1 MGKKF
6 PEAFFVLATSQSPGL
21 PETLA
26 TAYNSGMCLLAL
38 PVIHLSQ
45 GRYQKGDRSMEEIK
59 GKEIFMNPYVVQMDK
74 FADSLKHLSRTF
86 LKLEG
91 YKGTFTK
98 EELEDMFEK
107 VTDKVCKNCENK
119 ESCLGENRVRT
130 YQAMH
135 EILCAAAEYGAEL
148 NVELKRKLKK
158 QCILAPR
165 FLRETLEVFE
175 NAKEILLW
183 NNRMVQNREG
193 YAGQLTSFARLIQY
207 TTRELDAGIFADD
220 HMEKRLKTRL
230 KKAGVRMLSA
240 VFYMTPKGKY
250 EIHLTVKTNK
260 GQIIS
265 ARELAKLVSGCVG
278 KEMSPGRGERPVIGE
293 EYCMVAFMEG
303 ARYQTLQ
310 GVARIGKGCE
320 KISGDTFLMTEL
332 PGGKQGI
339 ALSDGMG
346 SGEDAFRESSMVVEM
361 LEELLGAGFPVKTAV
376 QMMNT
381 ALVIGREEVRFCTV
395 DVSLFDLYEGTCEF
409 VKAGAA
415 ATFLKRRDQVEIIR
429 SATLPIGVLQD
440 IEIDTQ
446 TRELQSGDYVVMV
459 TDGVMDALPA
469 GEQETLMQTFI
480 RDTEIVNP
488 KELAH
493 HILGRV
499 LEWSGEVPLDD
510 MTVLAAGV
518 WKK

>member
-1 MGKKF
+1 
-6 PEAFFVLATSQSPGL
+6 
-21 PETLA
+21 
-26 TAYNSGMCLLAL
+26 
-38 PVIHLSQ
+38 
-45 GRYQKGDRSMEEIK
+45 MEEIREK
-59 GKEIFMNPYVVQMDK
+59 EKFRGNEIFMNPYVVQMDK
-74 FADSLKHLSRTF
+74 FADSLKHLSKTF
-86 LKLEG
+86 LKLES

-98 EELEDMFEK
+98 EELEEMFEK
-107 VTDKVCKNCENK
+107 VTDKVCRNCENR
-119 ESCLGENRVRT
+119 EMCLGEKRVYT

-135 EILCAAAEYGAEL
+135 EILCAAVEYGAEL
-148 NVELKRKLKK
+148 NIELKRKLKS

-175 NAKEILLW
+175 NAKEILMW

-193 YAGQLTSFARLIQY
+193 YAGQLKSFAKMIQY
-207 TTRELDAGIFADD
+207 TTRELDAGIFEDE

-230 KKAGVRMLSA
+230 KKAGIRMLSA
-240 VFYMTPKGKY
+240 VFYMTPQGKY
-250 EIHLTVKTNK
+250 EIHLTVKAMK
-260 GQIIS
+260 GQS
-265 ARELAKLVSGCVG
+265 VSTRELVRLVGDSVG
-278 KEMSPGRGERPVIGE
+278 REMMPGRGERPVIGE
-293 EYCMVAFMEG
+293 DYCTVACMEG
-303 ARYQTLQ
+303 ARFHTLQ

-361 LEELLGAGFPVKTAV
+361 LEELLGAGSPVKTAV

-395 DVSLFDLYEGTCEF
+395 DVTLFDLYEGACEF

-415 ATFLKRRDQVEIIR
+415 ATFLKRQGEVEIIR

-440 IEIDTQ
+440 IEIDTE
-446 TRELQSGDYVVMV
+446 TRRLESGDYVIMV

-469 GEQETLMQTFI
+469 GEQDVLMCTFI
-480 RDTEIVNP
+480 QDTDILNP
-488 KELAH
+488 RELAH

-510 MTVLAAGV
+510 MTVLVAGL
-518 WKK
+518 WSKA

>member
-1 MGKKF
+1 
-6 PEAFFVLATSQSPGL
+6 
-21 PETLA
+21 
-26 TAYNSGMCLLAL
+26 
-38 PVIHLSQ
+38 
-45 GRYQKGDRSMEEIK
+45 MEEIREK
-59 GKEIFMNPYVVQMDK
+59 EKFRGNEIFMNPYVVQMDK
-74 FADSLKHLSRTF
+74 FADSLKHLSKTF
-86 LKLEG
+86 LKLES

-98 EELEDMFEK
+98 EELEEMFEK
-107 VTDKVCKNCENK
+107 VTDKVCRNCENR
-119 ESCLGENRVRT
+119 EMCLGEKRVYT

-135 EILCAAAEYGAEL
+135 EILCAAVEYGAEL
-148 NVELKRKLKK
+148 NIELKRKLKS

-175 NAKEILLW
+175 NAKEILMW

-193 YAGQLTSFARLIQY
+193 YAGQLKSFAKMIQY
-207 TTRELDAGIFADD
+207 TTRELDAGIFEDE

-230 KKAGVRMLSA
+230 KKAGIRMLSA
-240 VFYMTPKGKY
+240 VFYMTPQGKY
-250 EIHLTVKTNK
+250 EIHLTVKAMK
-260 GQIIS
+260 GQS
-265 ARELAKLVSGCVG
+265 VSTRELVRLVGDSVG
-278 KEMSPGRGERPVIGE
+278 REMMPGRGERPVIGE
-293 EYCMVAFMEG
+293 DYCTVACMEG
-303 ARYQTLQ
+303 ARFHTLQ

-395 DVSLFDLYEGTCEF
+395 DVALFDLYEGACEF
-409 VKAGAA
+409 VKAGAT
-415 ATFLKRRDQVEIIR
+415 ATFLKRQGEVEIIR

-440 IEIDTQ
+440 IEIDTE
-446 TRELQSGDYVVMV
+446 TRRLESGDYVIMV

-469 GEQETLMQTFI
+469 GEQDVLMCTFI
-480 RDTEIVNP
+480 QDTDILNP
-488 KELAH
+488 RELAH

-510 MTVLAAGV
+510 MTVLVAGL
-518 WKK
+518 WSKA

>member
-1 MGKKF
+1 
-6 PEAFFVLATSQSPGL
+6 
-21 PETLA
+21 
-26 TAYNSGMCLLAL
+26 
-38 PVIHLSQ
+38 
-45 GRYQKGDRSMEEIK
+45 MEEIREK
-59 GKEIFMNPYVVQMDK
+59 EKFRGNEIFMNPYVVQMDK
-74 FADSLKHLSRTF
+74 FADSLKHLSKTF
-86 LKLEG
+86 LKLES

-98 EELEDMFEK
+98 EELEEMFEK
-107 VTDKVCKNCENK
+107 VTDKVCRNCENR
-119 ESCLGENRVRT
+119 EMCLGEKRVYT

-135 EILCAAAEYGAEL
+135 EILCAAVEYGAEL
-148 NVELKRKLKK
+148 NIELKRKLKS

-175 NAKEILLW
+175 NAKEILMW

-193 YAGQLTSFARLIQY
+193 YAGQLKSFAKMIQY
-207 TTRELDAGIFADD
+207 TTRELDAGIFEDE

-230 KKAGVRMLSA
+230 KKAGIRMLSA
-240 VFYMTPKGKY
+240 VFYMTPQGKY
-250 EIHLTVKTNK
+250 EIHLTVKAMK
-260 GQIIS
+260 GQS
-265 ARELAKLVSGCVG
+265 VSTRELVWLVGDSVG
-278 KEMSPGRGERPVIGE
+278 REMMPGRGERPVIGE
-293 EYCMVAFMEG
+293 DYCTVACMEG
-303 ARYQTLQ
+303 ARFHTLQ

-395 DVSLFDLYEGTCEF
+395 DVALFDLYEGACEF

-415 ATFLKRRDQVEIIR
+415 ATFLKRQGEVEIIR

-440 IEIDTQ
+440 IEIDTE
-446 TRELQSGDYVVMV
+446 TRRLESGDYVIMV

-469 GEQETLMQTFI
+469 GEQDVLMCTFI
-480 RDTEIVNP
+480 QDTDILNP
-488 KELAH
+488 RELAH

-510 MTVLAAGV
+510 MTVLVAGL
-518 WKK
+518 WSKA

>member
-1 MGKKF
+1 
-6 PEAFFVLATSQSPGL
+6 
-21 PETLA
+21 
-26 TAYNSGMCLLAL
+26 
-38 PVIHLSQ
+38 
-45 GRYQKGDRSMEEIK
+45 MEEIREK
-59 GKEIFMNPYVVQMDK
+59 EKFRGNEIFMNPYVVQMDK
-74 FADSLKHLSRTF
+74 FADSLKHLSKTF
-86 LKLEG
+86 LKLES

-98 EELEDMFEK
+98 EELEEMFEK
-107 VTDKVCKNCENK
+107 VTDKVCRNCENR
-119 ESCLGENRVRT
+119 EMCLGEKRVYT

-135 EILCAAAEYGAEL
+135 EILCAAVEYGAEL
-148 NVELKRKLKK
+148 NIELKRKLKS

-175 NAKEILLW
+175 NAKEILMW

-193 YAGQLTSFARLIQY
+193 YAGQLKSFAKMIQY
-207 TTRELDAGIFADD
+207 TTRELDAGIFEDE

-230 KKAGVRMLSA
+230 KKAGIRMLSA
-240 VFYMTPKGKY
+240 IFYMTPQGKY
-250 EIHLTVKTNK
+250 EIHLTVKAMK
-260 GQIIS
+260 GQS
-265 ARELAKLVSGCVG
+265 VSTRELVRLVGDSVG
-278 KEMSPGRGERPVIGE
+278 REMMPGRGERPVIGE
-293 EYCMVAFMEG
+293 DYCTVACMEG
-303 ARYQTLQ
+303 ARFHTLQ

-395 DVSLFDLYEGTCEF
+395 DVALFDLYEGACEF

-415 ATFLKRRDQVEIIR
+415 ATFLKRQGEVEIIR

-440 IEIDTQ
+440 IEIDTE
-446 TRELQSGDYVVMV
+446 TRRLESGDYVIMV

-469 GEQETLMQTFI
+469 GEQDVLMCTFI
-480 RDTEIVNP
+480 QDTDILNP
-488 KELAH
+488 RELAH

-510 MTVLAAGV
+510 MTVLVAGL
-518 WKK
+518 WSKA

>member
-1 MGKKF
+1 
-6 PEAFFVLATSQSPGL
+6 
-21 PETLA
+21 
-26 TAYNSGMCLLAL
+26 
-38 PVIHLSQ
+38 
-45 GRYQKGDRSMEEIK
+45 MEEIREK
-59 GKEIFMNPYVVQMDK
+59 EKFRGNEIFMNPYVVQMDK
-74 FADSLKHLSRTF
+74 FADSLKHLSKTF
-86 LKLEG
+86 LKLES

-98 EELEDMFEK
+98 EELEEMFEK
-107 VTDKVCKNCENK
+107 VTDKVCRNCENR
-119 ESCLGENRVRT
+119 EMCLGEKRVYT

-135 EILCAAAEYGAEL
+135 VILCAAVEYGAEL
-148 NVELKRKLKK
+148 NIELKRKLKS

-175 NAKEILLW
+175 NAKEILMW

-193 YAGQLTSFARLIQY
+193 YAGQLKSFAKMIQY
-207 TTRELDAGIFADD
+207 TTRELDAGIFEDE

-230 KKAGVRMLSA
+230 KKAGIRMLSA
-240 VFYMTPKGKY
+240 VFYMTPQGKY
-250 EIHLTVKTNK
+250 EIHLTVKAMK
-260 GQIIS
+260 GQS
-265 ARELAKLVSGCVG
+265 VSTRELVRLVGDSVG
-278 KEMSPGRGERPVIGE
+278 REMMPGRGERPVIGE
-293 EYCMVAFMEG
+293 DYCTVACMEG
-303 ARYQTLQ
+303 ARFHTLQ

-395 DVSLFDLYEGTCEF
+395 DVTLFDLYEGACEF

-415 ATFLKRRDQVEIIR
+415 ATFLKRQGEVEIIR

-440 IEIDTQ
+440 IEIDTE
-446 TRELQSGDYVVMV
+446 TRRLESGDYVIMV

-469 GEQETLMQTFI
+469 GEQDVLMCTFI
-480 RDTEIVNP
+480 QDTDILNP
-488 KELAH
+488 RELAH

-510 MTVLAAGV
+510 MTVLVAGL
-518 WKK
+518 WSKA

>member
-1 MGKKF
+1 
-6 PEAFFVLATSQSPGL
+6 
-21 PETLA
+21 
-26 TAYNSGMCLLAL
+26 
-38 PVIHLSQ
+38 
-45 GRYQKGDRSMEEIK
+45 MEELK
-59 GKEIFMNPYVVQMDK
+59 EKEIFMNPYVVQMDK

-91 YKGTFTK
+91 YKGTFTRD
-98 EELEDMFEK
+98 ELEEMFEK
-107 VTDKVCKNCENK
+107 VTDKVCANCEK
-119 ESCLGENRVRT
+119 REECLGERRVYT
-130 YQAMH
+130 YQAMN
-135 EILCAAAEYGAEL
+135 EILCTAMEYGAEL
-148 NVELKRKLKK
+148 NMELKRKLQK
-158 QCILAPR
+158 QCIMAPR
-165 FLRETLEVFE
+165 FLRETLEIFE
-175 NAKEILLW
+175 NAKEILMW
-183 NNRMVQNREG
+183 SNRMVQNREG
-193 YAGQLTSFARLIQY
+193 YAGQLTSFAKMIQY
-207 TTRELDAGIFADD
+207 TTRELDAGIFEDE
-220 HMEKRLKTRL
+220 HLEKRLKTRL
-230 KKAGVRMLSA
+230 KKAGIRMLSA

-250 EIHLTVKTNK
+250 EIHLTVKALK
-260 GQIIS
+260 GQTVS
-265 ARELAKLVSGCVG
+265 TRELVHLVSGCVG
-278 KEMSPGRGERPVIGE
+278 REMTPGRRERPVIGE
-293 EYCMVAFMEG
+293 EYCTVACIEG
-303 ARYQTLQ
+303 AVYHTLQ

-395 DVSLFDLYEGTCEF
+395 DVSLFDLYEGSCEF

-415 ATFLKRRDQVEIIR
+415 ATFLKRKDEVEIIR

-440 IEIDTQ
+440 IEIDSQ
-446 TRELQSGDYVVMV
+446 TRKLQSGDYVIMV

-469 GEQETLMQTFI
+469 GEQDVLMRTFI
-480 RDTEIVNP
+480 QDTDIVNP

-510 MTVLAAGV
+510 MTVLAAGL

>member
-1 MGKKF
+1 
-6 PEAFFVLATSQSPGL
+6 
-21 PETLA
+21 
-26 TAYNSGMCLLAL
+26 
-38 PVIHLSQ
+38 
-45 GRYQKGDRSMEEIK
+45 MEEIREK
-59 GKEIFMNPYVVQMDK
+59 EKFRGNEIFMNPYVVQMDK
-74 FADSLKHLSRTF
+74 FADSLKHLSKTF
-86 LKLEG
+86 LKLES

-98 EELEDMFEK
+98 EELEEMFEK
-107 VTDKVCKNCENK
+107 VTDKVCRNCENR
-119 ESCLGENRVRT
+119 EMCLGEKRVYT
-130 YQAMH
+130 YQVMH
-135 EILCAAAEYGAEL
+135 EILCAAVEYGAEL
-148 NVELKRKLKK
+148 NIELKRKLKS

-175 NAKEILLW
+175 NAKEILMW

-193 YAGQLTSFARLIQY
+193 YAGQLKSFAKMIQY
-207 TTRELDAGIFADD
+207 TTRELDAGIFEDE

-230 KKAGVRMLSA
+230 KKAGIRMLSA
-240 VFYMTPKGKY
+240 VFYMTPQGKY
-250 EIHLTVKTNK
+250 EIHLTVKAMK
-260 GQIIS
+260 GQS
-265 ARELAKLVSGCVG
+265 VSTRELVRLVGDSVG
-278 KEMSPGRGERPVIGE
+278 REMMPGRGERPVIGE
-293 EYCMVAFMEG
+293 DYCTVACMEG
-303 ARYQTLQ
+303 ARFHTLQ

-395 DVSLFDLYEGTCEF
+395 DVALFDLYEGACEF

-415 ATFLKRRDQVEIIR
+415 ATFLKRQGEVEIIR

-440 IEIDTQ
+440 IEIDTE
-446 TRELQSGDYVVMV
+446 TRRLESGDYVIMV

-469 GEQETLMQTFI
+469 GEQDVLMCTFI
-480 RDTEIVNP
+480 QDTDILNP
-488 KELAH
+488 RELAH

-510 MTVLAAGV
+510 MTVLVAGL
-518 WKK
+518 WSKA

>member
-1 MGKKF
+1 
-6 PEAFFVLATSQSPGL
+6 
-21 PETLA
+21 
-26 TAYNSGMCLLAL
+26 
-38 PVIHLSQ
+38 
-45 GRYQKGDRSMEEIK
+45 MEEIREK
-59 GKEIFMNPYVVQMDK
+59 EKFRGNEIFMNPYVVQMDK
-74 FADSLKHLSRTF
+74 FADSLKHLSKTF
-86 LKLEG
+86 LKLES

-98 EELEDMFEK
+98 EELEEMFEK
-107 VTDKVCKNCENK
+107 VTDKVCRNCENR
-119 ESCLGENRVRT
+119 EMCLGEKRVYT

-135 EILCAAAEYGAEL
+135 EILCAAVEYGAEL
-148 NVELKRKLKK
+148 NIELKRKLKS

-175 NAKEILLW
+175 NAKEILMW

-193 YAGQLTSFARLIQY
+193 YAGQLKSFAKMIQY
-207 TTRELDAGIFADD
+207 TTRELDAGIFEDE

-230 KKAGVRMLSA
+230 KKAGIRMLSA
-240 VFYMTPKGKY
+240 VFYMTPQGKY
-250 EIHLTVKTNK
+250 EIHLTVKAMK
-260 GQIIS
+260 GQS
-265 ARELAKLVSGCVG
+265 VSTRELVRLVGDSVG
-278 KEMSPGRGERPVIGE
+278 REMMPGRGERPVIGE
-293 EYCMVAFMEG
+293 DYCTVACMEG
-303 ARYQTLQ
+303 ARFHTLQ

-395 DVSLFDLYEGTCEF
+395 DVALFDLYEGACEF

-415 ATFLKRRDQVEIIR
+415 ATFLKRQGEVEIIR

-440 IEIDTQ
+440 IEIDTE
-446 TRELQSGDYVVMV
+446 TRRLESGDYVIMV

-469 GEQETLMQTFI
+469 GEQDVLMCTFI
-480 RDTEIVNP
+480 QDTDILNP
-488 KELAH
+488 RELAH

-510 MTVLAAGV
+510 MTVLVAGL
-518 WKK
+518 WSKP

>member
-1 MGKKF
+1 M
-6 PEAFFVLATSQSPGL
+6 
-21 PETLA
+21 
-26 TAYNSGMCLLAL
+26 
-38 PVIHLSQ
+38 
-45 GRYQKGDRSMEEIK
+45 
-59 GKEIFMNPYVVQMDK
+59 
-74 FADSLKHLSRTF
+74 
-86 LKLEG
+86 KLES

-98 EELEDMFEK
+98 EELEEMFEK
-107 VTDKVCKNCENK
+107 VTDKVCRSCENR
-119 ESCLGENRVRT
+119 EMCLGEKRVYT

-135 EILCAAAEYGAEL
+135 EILCAAVEYGAEL
-148 NVELKRKLKK
+148 NIELKRKLKS

-175 NAKEILLW
+175 NAKEILMW

-193 YAGQLTSFARLIQY
+193 YAGQLKSFAKMIQY
-207 TTRELDAGIFADD
+207 TTRELDAGIFEDE

-230 KKAGVRMLSA
+230 KKAGIRMLSA
-240 VFYMTPKGKY
+240 VFYMTPQGKY
-250 EIHLTVKTNK
+250 EIHLTVKAMK
-260 GQIIS
+260 GQS
-265 ARELAKLVSGCVG
+265 VSTRELVRLVGDSVG
-278 KEMSPGRGERPVIGE
+278 REMMPGRGERPVIGE
-293 EYCMVAFMEG
+293 DYCTVACMEG
-303 ARYQTLQ
+303 ARFHTLQ

-395 DVSLFDLYEGTCEF
+395 DVTLFDLYEGACEF

-415 ATFLKRRDQVEIIR
+415 ATFLKRQGEVEIIR

-440 IEIDTQ
+440 IEIDTE
-446 TRELQSGDYVVMV
+446 TRRLESGDYVIMV

-469 GEQETLMQTFI
+469 GEQDVLMCTFI
-480 RDTEIVNP
+480 QDTDILNP
-488 KELAH
+488 RELAH

-510 MTVLAAGV
+510 MTVLVAGL
-518 WKK
+518 WSKA

>member
-1 MGKKF
+1 M
-6 PEAFFVLATSQSPGL
+6 
-21 PETLA
+21 
-26 TAYNSGMCLLAL
+26 
-38 PVIHLSQ
+38 
-45 GRYQKGDRSMEEIK
+45 
-59 GKEIFMNPYVVQMDK
+59 
-74 FADSLKHLSRTF
+74 
-86 LKLEG
+86 
-91 YKGTFTK
+91 
-98 EELEDMFEK
+98 
-107 VTDKVCKNCENK
+107 
-119 ESCLGENRVRT
+119 CLGEKRVYT

-135 EILCAAAEYGAEL
+135 EILCAAVEYGAEL
-148 NVELKRKLKK
+148 NIELKRKLKS

-175 NAKEILLW
+175 NAKEILMW

-193 YAGQLTSFARLIQY
+193 YAGQLKSFAKMIQY
-207 TTRELDAGIFADD
+207 TTRELDAGIFEDE

-230 KKAGVRMLSA
+230 KKAGIRMLSA
-240 VFYMTPKGKY
+240 VFYMTPQGKY
-250 EIHLTVKTNK
+250 EIHLTVKAMK
-260 GQIIS
+260 GQS
-265 ARELAKLVSGCVG
+265 VSTRELVRLVGDSVG
-278 KEMSPGRGERPVIGE
+278 REMMPGRGERPVIGE
-293 EYCMVAFMEG
+293 DYCTVACMEG
-303 ARYQTLQ
+303 ARFHTLQ

-395 DVSLFDLYEGTCEF
+395 DVALFDLYEGACEF

-415 ATFLKRRDQVEIIR
+415 ATFLKRQGEVEIIR

-440 IEIDTQ
+440 IEIDTE
-446 TRELQSGDYVVMV
+446 TRRLESGDYVIMV

-469 GEQETLMQTFI
+469 GEQDVLMCTFI
-480 RDTEIVNP
+480 QDTDILNP
-488 KELAH
+488 RELAH

-510 MTVLAAGV
+510 MTVLVAGL
-518 WKK
+518 WSKA

>member
-1 MGKKF
+1 
-6 PEAFFVLATSQSPGL
+6 
-21 PETLA
+21 
-26 TAYNSGMCLLAL
+26 
-38 PVIHLSQ
+38 
-45 GRYQKGDRSMEEIK
+45 MEEIREK
-59 GKEIFMNPYVVQMDK
+59 EKFRGNEIFMNPYVVQMDK
-74 FADSLKHLSRTF
+74 FADSLKHLSKTF
-86 LKLEG
+86 LKLES

-98 EELEDMFEK
+98 EELEEMFEK
-107 VTDKVCKNCENK
+107 VTDKVCRNCENR
-119 ESCLGENRVRT
+119 EMCLGEKRVYT

-135 EILCAAAEYGAEL
+135 EILCAAVEYGAEL
-148 NVELKRKLKK
+148 NIELKRKLKS

-175 NAKEILLW
+175 NAKEILMW

-193 YAGQLTSFARLIQY
+193 YAGQLKSFAKMIQY
-207 TTRELDAGIFADD
+207 TTRELDAGIFEDE

-230 KKAGVRMLSA
+230 KKAGIRMLSA
-240 VFYMTPKGKY
+240 VFYMTPQGKY
-250 EIHLTVKTNK
+250 EIHLTVKAMK
-260 GQIIS
+260 GQS
-265 ARELAKLVSGCVG
+265 VSTRELVRLVGDSVG
-278 KEMSPGRGERPVIGE
+278 REMMPGRGERPVIGE
-293 EYCMVAFMEG
+293 DYCTVACMEG
-303 ARYQTLQ
+303 ARFHTLQ

-395 DVSLFDLYEGTCEF
+395 DVALFDLYEGACEF

-415 ATFLKRRDQVEIIR
+415 ATFLKRQGEVEIIR

-440 IEIDTQ
+440 IEIDTE
-446 TRELQSGDYVVMV
+446 TRRLESGDYVIMV

-469 GEQETLMQTFI
+469 GEQDVLMCTFI
-480 RDTEIVNP
+480 QDTDILNP
-488 KELAH
+488 RELAH

-510 MTVLAAGV
+510 MTVLVAGL
-518 WKK
+518 WSKA

>member
-1 MGKKF
+1 
-6 PEAFFVLATSQSPGL
+6 
-21 PETLA
+21 
-26 TAYNSGMCLLAL
+26 
-38 PVIHLSQ
+38 
-45 GRYQKGDRSMEEIK
+45 MEEIREK
-59 GKEIFMNPYVVQMDK
+59 EKFRGNEIFMNPYVVQMDK
-74 FADSLKHLSRTF
+74 FADSLKHLSKTF
-86 LKLEG
+86 LKLES

-98 EELEDMFEK
+98 EELEEMFEK
-107 VTDKVCKNCENK
+107 VTDKVCRNCENR
-119 ESCLGENRVRT
+119 EMCLGEKRVYT

-135 EILCAAAEYGAEL
+135 EILCAAVEYGAEL
-148 NVELKRKLKK
+148 NIELKRKLKS

-175 NAKEILLW
+175 NAKEILMW

-193 YAGQLTSFARLIQY
+193 YAGQLKSFAKMIQY
-207 TTRELDAGIFADD
+207 TTRELDAGIFEDE

-230 KKAGVRMLSA
+230 KKAGIRMLSA
-240 VFYMTPKGKY
+240 VFYMTPQGKY
-250 EIHLTVKTNK
+250 EIHLTVKAMK
-260 GQIIS
+260 GQAVS
-265 ARELAKLVSGCVG
+265 TRELVRLVGDSVG
-278 KEMSPGRGERPVIGE
+278 REMMPGRGERPVIGE
-293 EYCMVAFMEG
+293 DYCTVACMEG
-303 ARYQTLQ
+303 ARFHTLQ

-395 DVSLFDLYEGTCEF
+395 DVALFDLYEGACEF

-415 ATFLKRRDQVEIIR
+415 ATFLKRQGEVEIIR

-440 IEIDTQ
+440 IEIDTE
-446 TRELQSGDYVVMV
+446 TRRLESGDYVIMV

-469 GEQETLMQTFI
+469 GEQDVLMCTFI
-480 RDTEIVNP
+480 QDTDILNP
-488 KELAH
+488 RELAH

-510 MTVLAAGV
+510 MTVLVAGL
-518 WKK
+518 WSKA

>member
-1 MGKKF
+1 
-6 PEAFFVLATSQSPGL
+6 
-21 PETLA
+21 
-26 TAYNSGMCLLAL
+26 
-38 PVIHLSQ
+38 
-45 GRYQKGDRSMEEIK
+45 MEEIREK
-59 GKEIFMNPYVVQMDK
+59 EKFRGNEIFMNPYVVQMDK
-74 FADSLKHLSRTF
+74 FADSLKHLSKTF
-86 LKLEG
+86 LKLES

-98 EELEDMFEK
+98 EELEEMFEK
-107 VTDKVCKNCENK
+107 VTDKVCRNCENR
-119 ESCLGENRVRT
+119 EMCLGEKRVYT

-135 EILCAAAEYGAEL
+135 EILCAAVEYGAEL
-148 NVELKRKLKK
+148 NIELKRKLKS

-175 NAKEILLW
+175 NAKEILMW

-193 YAGQLTSFARLIQY
+193 YAGQLKSFAKMIQY
-207 TTRELDAGIFADD
+207 TTRELDAGIFEDE

-230 KKAGVRMLSA
+230 KKAGIRMLSA
-240 VFYMTPKGKY
+240 VFYMTPQGKY
-250 EIHLTVKTNK
+250 EIHLTVKAMK
-260 GQIIS
+260 GQS
-265 ARELAKLVSGCVG
+265 VSTRELVRLVGDSVG
-278 KEMSPGRGERPVIGE
+278 REMMPGRGERPVIGE
-293 EYCMVAFMEG
+293 DYCTVACMEG
-303 ARYQTLQ
+303 ARFHTLQ

-395 DVSLFDLYEGTCEF
+395 DVTLFDLYEGACEF

-415 ATFLKRRDQVEIIR
+415 ATFLKRQGEVEIIR

-440 IEIDTQ
+440 IEIDTE
-446 TRELQSGDYVVMV
+446 TRRLESGDYVIMV

-469 GEQETLMQTFI
+469 GEQDVLMCTFI
-480 RDTEIVNP
+480 RDTDILNP
-488 KELAH
+488 RELAH

-510 MTVLAAGV
+510 MTVLVAGL
-518 WKK
+518 WSKA

>member
-1 MGKKF
+1 
-6 PEAFFVLATSQSPGL
+6 
-21 PETLA
+21 
-26 TAYNSGMCLLAL
+26 
-38 PVIHLSQ
+38 
-45 GRYQKGDRSMEEIK
+45 MEEIREK
-59 GKEIFMNPYVVQMDK
+59 EKFRGNEIFMNPYVVQMDK
-74 FADSLKHLSRTF
+74 FADSLKHLSKTF
-86 LKLEG
+86 LKLES

-98 EELEDMFEK
+98 EELEEMFEK
-107 VTDKVCKNCENK
+107 VTDKVCRNCENR
-119 ESCLGENRVRT
+119 EMCLGEKRVYT

-135 EILCAAAEYGAEL
+135 EILCAAVEYGAEL
-148 NVELKRKLKK
+148 NIELKRKLKS

-175 NAKEILLW
+175 NAKEILMW

-193 YAGQLTSFARLIQY
+193 YAGQLKSFAKMIQY
-207 TTRELDAGIFADD
+207 TTRELDAGIFEDE

-230 KKAGVRMLSA
+230 KKAGIRMLSA
-240 VFYMTPKGKY
+240 VFYMTPQGKY
-250 EIHLTVKTNK
+250 EIHLTVKAMK
-260 GQIIS
+260 GQS
-265 ARELAKLVSGCVG
+265 VSTRELVRLVGDSVG
-278 KEMSPGRGERPVIGE
+278 REMMPGRGERPVIGE
-293 EYCMVAFMEG
+293 DYCTVACMEG
-303 ARYQTLQ
+303 ARFHTLQ

-361 LEELLGAGFPVKTAV
+361 LEELLGAGFPVKTAI

-395 DVSLFDLYEGTCEF
+395 DVTLFDLYEGACEF

-415 ATFLKRRDQVEIIR
+415 ATFLKRQGEVEIIR

-440 IEIDTQ
+440 IEIDTE
-446 TRELQSGDYVVMV
+446 TRRLESGDYVIMV

-469 GEQETLMQTFI
+469 GEQDVLMCTFI
-480 RDTEIVNP
+480 QDTDILNP
-488 KELAH
+488 RELAH

-510 MTVLAAGV
+510 MTVLVAGL
-518 WKK
+518 WSKA

>member
-1 MGKKF
+1 
-6 PEAFFVLATSQSPGL
+6 
-21 PETLA
+21 
-26 TAYNSGMCLLAL
+26 
-38 PVIHLSQ
+38 
-45 GRYQKGDRSMEEIK
+45 MEEIREK
-59 GKEIFMNPYVVQMDK
+59 EKFRGNEIFMNPYVVQMDK
-74 FADSLKHLSRTF
+74 FADSLKHLSKTF
-86 LKLEG
+86 LKLES

-98 EELEDMFEK
+98 EELEEMFEK
-107 VTDKVCKNCENK
+107 VTDKVCRSCENR
-119 ESCLGENRVRT
+119 EMCLGEKRVYT

-135 EILCAAAEYGAEL
+135 EILCAAVEYGAEL
-148 NVELKRKLKK
+148 NIELKRKLKS

-175 NAKEILLW
+175 NAKEILMW

-193 YAGQLTSFARLIQY
+193 YAGQLKSFAKMIQY
-207 TTRELDAGIFADD
+207 TTRELDAGIFEDE

-230 KKAGVRMLSA
+230 KKAGIRMLSA
-240 VFYMTPKGKY
+240 VFYMTPQGKY
-250 EIHLTVKTNK
+250 EIHLTVKAMK
-260 GQIIS
+260 GQS
-265 ARELAKLVSGCVG
+265 VSTRELVRLVGDSVG
-278 KEMSPGRGERPVIGE
+278 REMMPGRGERPVIGE
-293 EYCMVAFMEG
+293 DYCTVACMEG
-303 ARYQTLQ
+303 ARFHTLQ

-361 LEELLGAGFPVKTAV
+361 LEELLGAGFPVKTAI

-395 DVSLFDLYEGTCEF
+395 DVTLFDLYEGTCEF

-415 ATFLKRRDQVEIIR
+415 ATFLKRQGEVEIIR

-440 IEIDTQ
+440 IEIDTE
-446 TRELQSGDYVVMV
+446 TRRLESGDYVIMV

-469 GEQETLMQTFI
+469 GEQDVLMCTFI
-480 RDTEIVNP
+480 QDTDILNP
-488 KELAH
+488 RELAH

-510 MTVLAAGV
+510 MTVLVAGL
-518 WKK
+518 WSKA

>member
-1 MGKKF
+1 
-6 PEAFFVLATSQSPGL
+6 
-21 PETLA
+21 
-26 TAYNSGMCLLAL
+26 
-38 PVIHLSQ
+38 
-45 GRYQKGDRSMEEIK
+45 MEEIREK
-59 GKEIFMNPYVVQMDK
+59 EKFRGNEIFMNPYVVQMDK
-74 FADSLKHLSRTF
+74 FADSLKHLSKTF
-86 LKLEG
+86 LKLES

-98 EELEDMFEK
+98 EELEEMFEK
-107 VTDKVCKNCENK
+107 VTDKVCRNCENR
-119 ESCLGENRVRT
+119 EMCLGEKRVYT

-135 EILCAAAEYGAEL
+135 EILCAAVEYGAEL
-148 NVELKRKLKK
+148 NIELKRKLKS

-175 NAKEILLW
+175 NGKEILMW

-193 YAGQLTSFARLIQY
+193 YAGQLKSFAKMIQY
-207 TTRELDAGIFADD
+207 TTRELDAGIFEDE

-230 KKAGVRMLSA
+230 KKAGIRMLSA
-240 VFYMTPKGKY
+240 VFYMTPQGKY
-250 EIHLTVKTNK
+250 EIHLTVKAMK
-260 GQIIS
+260 GQS
-265 ARELAKLVSGCVG
+265 VSTRELVRLVGDSVG
-278 KEMSPGRGERPVIGE
+278 REMMPGRGERPVIGE
-293 EYCMVAFMEG
+293 DYCTVACMEG
-303 ARYQTLQ
+303 ARFHTLQ

-395 DVSLFDLYEGTCEF
+395 DVALFDLYEGACEF

-415 ATFLKRRDQVEIIR
+415 ATFLKRQGEVEIIR

-440 IEIDTQ
+440 IEIDTE
-446 TRELQSGDYVVMV
+446 TRRLESGDYVIMV

-469 GEQETLMQTFI
+469 GEQDVLMCTFI
-480 RDTEIVNP
+480 QDTDILNP
-488 KELAH
+488 RELAH

-510 MTVLAAGV
+510 MTVLVAGL
-518 WKK
+518 WSKA

>member
-1 MGKKF
+1 
-6 PEAFFVLATSQSPGL
+6 
-21 PETLA
+21 
-26 TAYNSGMCLLAL
+26 
-38 PVIHLSQ
+38 
-45 GRYQKGDRSMEEIK
+45 MEELK
-59 GKEIFMNPYVVQMDK
+59 EKEIFMNPYVVQMDK

-91 YKGTFTK
+91 YKGTFTRD
-98 EELEDMFEK
+98 ELEEMFEK
-107 VTDKVCKNCENK
+107 VTDKVCANCEK
-119 ESCLGENRVRT
+119 REECLGERRVYT
-130 YQAMH
+130 YQAMN
-135 EILCAAAEYGAEL
+135 EILCTAMEYGAEL
-148 NVELKRKLKK
+148 NMELKRKLQK
-158 QCILAPR
+158 QCIMAPR
-165 FLRETLEVFE
+165 FLRETLEIFE
-175 NAKEILLW
+175 NAKEILMW
-183 NNRMVQNREG
+183 SNRMVQNREG
-193 YAGQLTSFARLIQY
+193 YAGQLTSFAKMIQY
-207 TTRELDAGIFADD
+207 TTRELDAGIFEDE
-220 HMEKRLKTRL
+220 HLEKRLKTRL
-230 KKAGVRMLSA
+230 KKAGIRMLSA

-250 EIHLTVKTNK
+250 EIHLTVKALK
-260 GQIIS
+260 GQTVS
-265 ARELAKLVSGCVG
+265 TRELVHLVSGCVG
-278 KEMSPGRGERPVIGE
+278 REMTPGRGERPVIGE
-293 EYCMVAFMEG
+293 EYCTVACIEG
-303 ARYQTLQ
+303 AVYHTLQ

-395 DVSLFDLYEGTCEF
+395 DVSLFDLYEGSCEF

-415 ATFLKRRDQVEIIR
+415 ATFLKRKDEVEIIR

-440 IEIDTQ
+440 IEIDSQ
-446 TRELQSGDYVVMV
+446 TRKLQSGDYVIMV

-469 GEQETLMQTFI
+469 GEQDVLLRTCRQ
-480 RDTEIVNP
+480 DTGIVNP

-510 MTVLAAGV
+510 MTVLAAGL

>member
-1 MGKKF
+1 
-6 PEAFFVLATSQSPGL
+6 
-21 PETLA
+21 
-26 TAYNSGMCLLAL
+26 
-38 PVIHLSQ
+38 
-45 GRYQKGDRSMEEIK
+45 MEEIREK
-59 GKEIFMNPYVVQMDK
+59 EKFRGNEIFMNPYVVKMDK
-74 FADSLKHLSRTF
+74 FADSLKHLSKTF
-86 LKLEG
+86 LKLES
-91 YKGTFTK
+91 YKGTFTQ
-98 EELEDMFEK
+98 EELEEMFEK
-107 VTDKVCKNCENK
+107 VTDKVCRNCENR
-119 ESCLGENRVRT
+119 EMCLGEKRVYT

-135 EILCAAAEYGAEL
+135 EILCAAVEYGAEL
-148 NVELKRKLKK
+148 NIELKRKLKS

-175 NAKEILLW
+175 NANVILIW
-183 NNRMVQNREG
+183 IIWIVNYREG
-193 YAGQLTSFARLIQY
+193 YAGQLKSFAKMIQY
-207 TTRELDAGIFADD
+207 TTRELDAGIFEDE

-230 KKAGVRMLSA
+230 KKAGIRMLSA
-240 VFYMTPKGKY
+240 VFYMTPQGKY
-250 EIHLTVKTNK
+250 EIHLTVKAMK
-260 GQIIS
+260 GQS
-265 ARELAKLVSGCVG
+265 VSTRELVRLVGDSVG
-278 KEMSPGRGERPVIGE
+278 REMMPGRGERPVIGE
-293 EYCMVAFMEG
+293 DYCTVACMEG
-303 ARYQTLQ
+303 ARFHTLQ

-395 DVSLFDLYEGTCEF
+395 DVTLFDLYEGTCEF

-415 ATFLKRRDQVEIIR
+415 ATFLKRQGEVEIIR

-440 IEIDTQ
+440 IEIDTE
-446 TRELQSGDYVVMV
+446 TRRLESGDYVIMV

-469 GEQETLMQTFI
+469 GEQDVLMCTFI
-480 RDTEIVNP
+480 QDTDILNP
-488 KELAH
+488 RELAH

-510 MTVLAAGV
+510 MTVLVAGL
-518 WKK
+518 WSKA

>member
-1 MGKKF
+1 
-6 PEAFFVLATSQSPGL
+6 
-21 PETLA
+21 
-26 TAYNSGMCLLAL
+26 
-38 PVIHLSQ
+38 
-45 GRYQKGDRSMEEIK
+45 MEEIREK
-59 GKEIFMNPYVVQMDK
+59 EKFRGNEIFMNPYVVQMDK
-74 FADSLKHLSRTF
+74 FADSLKHLSKTF
-86 LKLEG
+86 LKLES

-98 EELEDMFEK
+98 EELEEMFEK
-107 VTDKVCKNCENK
+107 VTDKVCRNCENR
-119 ESCLGENRVRT
+119 EMCLGEKRVYT

-135 EILCAAAEYGAEL
+135 EILCAAVEYGAEL
-148 NVELKRKLKK
+148 NIELKRKLKS

-175 NAKEILLW
+175 NAKEILMW

-193 YAGQLTSFARLIQY
+193 YAGQLKSFAKMIQY
-207 TTRELDAGIFADD
+207 TTRELDAGIFEDE

-230 KKAGVRMLSA
+230 KKAGIRMLSA
-240 VFYMTPKGKY
+240 VFYMTPQGKY
-250 EIHLTVKTNK
+250 EIHLTVKAMK
-260 GQIIS
+260 GQS
-265 ARELAKLVSGCVG
+265 VSTRELVRLVGDSVG
-278 KEMSPGRGERPVIGE
+278 REMMPGRGERPVIGE
-293 EYCMVAFMEG
+293 DYCTVACMEG
-303 ARYQTLQ
+303 ARFHTLQ

-395 DVSLFDLYEGTCEF
+395 DVTLFDLYKGACEF

-415 ATFLKRRDQVEIIR
+415 ATFLKRQGEVEIIR

-440 IEIDTQ
+440 IEIDTE
-446 TRELQSGDYVVMV
+446 TRRLESGDYVIMV

-469 GEQETLMQTFI
+469 GEQDVLMCTFI
-480 RDTEIVNP
+480 QDTDILNP
-488 KELAH
+488 RELAH

-510 MTVLAAGV
+510 MTVLVAGL
-518 WKK
+518 WSKA

>member
-1 MGKKF
+1 
-6 PEAFFVLATSQSPGL
+6 
-21 PETLA
+21 
-26 TAYNSGMCLLAL
+26 
-38 PVIHLSQ
+38 
-45 GRYQKGDRSMEEIK
+45 MEEIREK
-59 GKEIFMNPYVVQMDK
+59 EKFRGNEIFMNPYVVQMDK
-74 FADSLKHLSRTF
+74 FADSLKHLSKTF
-86 LKLEG
+86 LKLES

-98 EELEDMFEK
+98 EELEEMFEK
-107 VTDKVCKNCENK
+107 VTDKVCRNCENR
-119 ESCLGENRVRT
+119 EMCLGEKRVYT

-135 EILCAAAEYGAEL
+135 EILCAAVEYGAEL
-148 NVELKRKLKK
+148 NIELKRKLKS

-175 NAKEILLW
+175 NAKEILMW

-193 YAGQLTSFARLIQY
+193 YAGQLKSFAKMIQY
-207 TTRELDAGIFADD
+207 TTRELDAGIFEDE

-230 KKAGVRMLSA
+230 KKAGIRMLSA
-240 VFYMTPKGKY
+240 VFYMTPQGKY
-250 EIHLTVKTNK
+250 EIHLTVKAMK
-260 GQIIS
+260 GQS
-265 ARELAKLVSGCVG
+265 VSTRELVRLVGDSVG
-278 KEMSPGRGERPVIGE
+278 REMMPGRGERPVIGE
-293 EYCMVAFMEG
+293 DYCTVACMEG
-303 ARYQTLQ
+303 ARFHTLQ

-332 PGGKQGI
+332 LGGKQGI

-361 LEELLGAGFPVKTAV
+361 LEELLGAGFPVKTAI

-395 DVSLFDLYEGTCEF
+395 DVTLFDLYEGTCEF

-415 ATFLKRRDQVEIIR
+415 ATFLKRQGEVEIIR

-440 IEIDTQ
+440 IEIDTE
-446 TRELQSGDYVVMV
+446 TRRLESGDYVIMV

-469 GEQETLMQTFI
+469 GEQDVLMCTFI
-480 RDTEIVNP
+480 QDTDILNP
-488 KELAH
+488 RELAH

-510 MTVLAAGV
+510 MTVLVAGL
-518 WKK
+518 WSKA

>member
-1 MGKKF
+1 
-6 PEAFFVLATSQSPGL
+6 
-21 PETLA
+21 
-26 TAYNSGMCLLAL
+26 
-38 PVIHLSQ
+38 
-45 GRYQKGDRSMEEIK
+45 MEEIREK
-59 GKEIFMNPYVVQMDK
+59 EKFRGNEIFMNPYVVQMDK
-74 FADSLKHLSRTF
+74 FADSLKHLSKTF
-86 LKLEG
+86 LKLES

-98 EELEDMFEK
+98 EELEEMFEK
-107 VTDKVCKNCENK
+107 VTDKVCRNCENR
-119 ESCLGENRVRT
+119 EMCLGEKRVYT

-135 EILCAAAEYGAEL
+135 EILCAAVEYGAEL
-148 NVELKRKLKK
+148 NIELKRKLKS

-175 NAKEILLW
+175 NAKEILMW

-193 YAGQLTSFARLIQY
+193 YAGQLKSFAKMIQY
-207 TTRELDAGIFADD
+207 TTRELDAGIFEDE

-230 KKAGVRMLSA
+230 KKAGIRMLSA
-240 VFYMTPKGKY
+240 VFYMTPQGKY
-250 EIHLTVKTNK
+250 EIHLTVKAMK
-260 GQIIS
+260 GQS
-265 ARELAKLVSGCVG
+265 VSTRELVRLVGDSVG
-278 KEMSPGRGERPVIGE
+278 REMMPGRGERPVIGE
-293 EYCMVAFMEG
+293 DYCTVACMEG
-303 ARYQTLQ
+303 ARFHTLQ

-395 DVSLFDLYEGTCEF
+395 DVTLFDLYEGACEF

-415 ATFLKRRDQVEIIR
+415 ATFLKRQGEVEIIR

-440 IEIDTQ
+440 IEIDTE
-446 TRELQSGDYVVMV
+446 TRRLESGDYVIMV
-459 TDGVMDALPA
+459 TDGVMDVLPA
-469 GEQETLMQTFI
+469 GEQDVLMCTFI
-480 RDTEIVNP
+480 QDTDILNP
-488 KELAH
+488 RELAH

-510 MTVLAAGV
+510 MTVLVAGL
-518 WKK
+518 WSKA

>member
-1 MGKKF
+1 
-6 PEAFFVLATSQSPGL
+6 
-21 PETLA
+21 
-26 TAYNSGMCLLAL
+26 
-38 PVIHLSQ
+38 
-45 GRYQKGDRSMEEIK
+45 MEEIREK
-59 GKEIFMNPYVVQMDK
+59 EKFRGNEIFMNPYVVQMDK
-74 FADSLKHLSRTF
+74 FADSLKHLSKTF
-86 LKLEG
+86 LKLES

-98 EELEDMFEK
+98 EELEEMFEK
-107 VTDKVCKNCENK
+107 VTDKVCRNCENR
-119 ESCLGENRVRT
+119 EMCLGEKRVYT
-130 YQAMH
+130 YQVMH
-135 EILCAAAEYGAEL
+135 EILCAAVEYGAEL
-148 NVELKRKLKK
+148 NIELKRKLKS

-175 NAKEILLW
+175 NAKEILMW

-193 YAGQLTSFARLIQY
+193 YAGQLKSFAKMIQY
-207 TTRELDAGIFADD
+207 TTRELDAGIFEDE

-230 KKAGVRMLSA
+230 KKAGIRMLSA
-240 VFYMTPKGKY
+240 VFYMTPQGKY
-250 EIHLTVKTNK
+250 EIHLTVKAMK
-260 GQIIS
+260 GQS
-265 ARELAKLVSGCVG
+265 VSTRELVRLVGDSVG
-278 KEMSPGRGERPVIGE
+278 REMMPGRGERPVIGE
-293 EYCMVAFMEG
+293 DYCTVACMEG
-303 ARYQTLQ
+303 ARFHTLQ

-395 DVSLFDLYEGTCEF
+395 DVTLFDLYEGTCEF

-415 ATFLKRRDQVEIIR
+415 ATFLKRQGEVEIIR

-440 IEIDTQ
+440 IEIDTE
-446 TRELQSGDYVVMV
+446 TRRLESGDYVIMV

-469 GEQETLMQTFI
+469 GEQDVLMCTFI
-480 RDTEIVNP
+480 QDTDILNP
-488 KELAH
+488 RELAH

-510 MTVLAAGV
+510 MTVLVAGL
-518 WKK
+518 WSKA

>member
-1 MGKKF
+1 
-6 PEAFFVLATSQSPGL
+6 
-21 PETLA
+21 
-26 TAYNSGMCLLAL
+26 
-38 PVIHLSQ
+38 
-45 GRYQKGDRSMEEIK
+45 MEEIREK
-59 GKEIFMNPYVVQMDK
+59 EKFRGNEIFMNPYVVQMDK
-74 FADSLKHLSRTF
+74 FADSLKHLSKTF
-86 LKLEG
+86 LKLES

-98 EELEDMFEK
+98 EELEEMFEK
-107 VTDKVCKNCENK
+107 VTDKVCRNCENR
-119 ESCLGENRVRT
+119 EMCLGEKRVYT

-135 EILCAAAEYGAEL
+135 EILCAAVEYGAEL
-148 NVELKRKLKK
+148 NIELKRKLKS

-175 NAKEILLW
+175 NAKEILMW
-183 NNRMVQNREG
+183 NNRMVRNREG
-193 YAGQLTSFARLIQY
+193 YAGQLKSFAKMIQY
-207 TTRELDAGIFADD
+207 TTRELDAGIFEDE

-230 KKAGVRMLSA
+230 KKAGIRMLSA
-240 VFYMTPKGKY
+240 VFYMTPQGKY
-250 EIHLTVKTNK
+250 EIHLTVKAMK
-260 GQIIS
+260 GQS
-265 ARELAKLVSGCVG
+265 VSTRELVRLVGDSVG
-278 KEMSPGRGERPVIGE
+278 REMMPGRGERPVIGE
-293 EYCMVAFMEG
+293 DYCTVACMEG
-303 ARYQTLQ
+303 ARFHTLQ

-395 DVSLFDLYEGTCEF
+395 DVTLFDLYEGTCEF

-415 ATFLKRRDQVEIIR
+415 ATFLKRQGEVEIIR

-440 IEIDTQ
+440 IEIDTE
-446 TRELQSGDYVVMV
+446 TRRLESGDYVIMV

-469 GEQETLMQTFI
+469 GEQDVLMCTFI
-480 RDTEIVNP
+480 QDTDILNP
-488 KELAH
+488 RELAH

-510 MTVLAAGV
+510 MTVLVAGL
-518 WKK
+518 WSKA

>member
-1 MGKKF
+1 
-6 PEAFFVLATSQSPGL
+6 
-21 PETLA
+21 
-26 TAYNSGMCLLAL
+26 
-38 PVIHLSQ
+38 
-45 GRYQKGDRSMEEIK
+45 MEEIREK
-59 GKEIFMNPYVVQMDK
+59 EKFRGNEIFMNPYVVQMDK
-74 FADSLKHLSRTF
+74 FADSLKHLSKTF
-86 LKLEG
+86 LKLES

-98 EELEDMFEK
+98 EELEEMFEK
-107 VTDKVCKNCENK
+107 VTDKVCRNCENR
-119 ESCLGENRVRT
+119 EMCLGEKRVYT

-135 EILCAAAEYGAEL
+135 EILCAAVEYGAEL
-148 NVELKRKLKK
+148 NIELKRKLKS

-175 NAKEILLW
+175 NAKEILMW

-193 YAGQLTSFARLIQY
+193 YAGQLKSFAKMIQY
-207 TTRELDAGIFADD
+207 TTRELDAGIFEDE

-230 KKAGVRMLSA
+230 KKAGIRMLSA
-240 VFYMTPKGKY
+240 VFYMTPQGKY
-250 EIHLTVKTNK
+250 EIHLTVKAMK
-260 GQIIS
+260 GQS
-265 ARELAKLVSGCVG
+265 VSTRELVRLVGDSVG
-278 KEMSPGRGERPVIGE
+278 REMMPGRGERPVIGE
-293 EYCMVAFMEG
+293 DYCTVACMEG
-303 ARYQTLQ
+303 ARFHTLQ

-395 DVSLFDLYEGTCEF
+395 DVALFDLYEGACEF

-415 ATFLKRRDQVEIIR
+415 ATFLKRQGEVEIIR
-429 SATLPIGVLQD
+429 FATLPIGVLQD
-440 IEIDTQ
+440 IEIDTE
-446 TRELQSGDYVVMV
+446 TRRLESGDYVIMV

-469 GEQETLMQTFI
+469 GEQDVLMCTFI
-480 RDTEIVNP
+480 QDTDILNP
-488 KELAH
+488 RELAH

-510 MTVLAAGV
+510 MTVLVAGL
-518 WKK
+518 WSKA

>member
-1 MGKKF
+1 
-6 PEAFFVLATSQSPGL
+6 
-21 PETLA
+21 
-26 TAYNSGMCLLAL
+26 
-38 PVIHLSQ
+38 
-45 GRYQKGDRSMEEIK
+45 MEEISEK
-59 GKEIFMNPYVVQMDK
+59 EKFRGNEIFMNPYVVQMDK
-74 FADSLKHLSRTF
+74 FADSLKHLSKTF
-86 LKLEG
+86 LKLES

-98 EELEDMFEK
+98 EELEEMFEK
-107 VTDKVCKNCENK
+107 VTDKVCRNCENR
-119 ESCLGENRVRT
+119 EMCLGEKRVYT

-135 EILCAAAEYGAEL
+135 EILCAAVEYGAEL
-148 NVELKRKLKK
+148 NIELKRKLKS

-175 NAKEILLW
+175 NAKEILMW

-193 YAGQLTSFARLIQY
+193 YAGQLKSFAKMIQY
-207 TTRELDAGIFADD
+207 TTRELDAGIFEDE

-230 KKAGVRMLSA
+230 KKAGIRMLSA
-240 VFYMTPKGKY
+240 VFYMTPQGKY
-250 EIHLTVKTNK
+250 EIHLTVKAMK
-260 GQIIS
+260 GQS
-265 ARELAKLVSGCVG
+265 VSTRELVRLVGDSVG
-278 KEMSPGRGERPVIGE
+278 REMMPGRGERPVIGE
-293 EYCMVAFMEG
+293 DYCTVACMEG
-303 ARYQTLQ
+303 ARFHTLQ

-395 DVSLFDLYEGTCEF
+395 DVTLFDLYEGTCEF

-415 ATFLKRRDQVEIIR
+415 ATFLKRQGEVEIIR

-440 IEIDTQ
+440 IEIDTE
-446 TRELQSGDYVVMV
+446 TRRLESGDYVIMV

-469 GEQETLMQTFI
+469 GEQDVLMCTFI
-480 RDTEIVNP
+480 QDTDILNP
-488 KELAH
+488 RELAH

-510 MTVLAAGV
+510 MTVLVAGL
-518 WKK
+518 WSKA

>member
-1 MGKKF
+1 
-6 PEAFFVLATSQSPGL
+6 
-21 PETLA
+21 
-26 TAYNSGMCLLAL
+26 
-38 PVIHLSQ
+38 
-45 GRYQKGDRSMEEIK
+45 MEEIREK
-59 GKEIFMNPYVVQMDK
+59 EKFRGNEIFMNPYVVQMDK
-74 FADSLKHLSRTF
+74 FADSLKHLSKTF
-86 LKLEG
+86 LKLES

-98 EELEDMFEK
+98 EELEEMFEK
-107 VTDKVCKNCENK
+107 VTDKVCRNCENR
-119 ESCLGENRVRT
+119 EMCLGEKRVYT

-135 EILCAAAEYGAEL
+135 EILCAAVEYGAEL
-148 NVELKRKLKK
+148 NIELKRKLKS

-175 NAKEILLW
+175 NAKEILMW

-193 YAGQLTSFARLIQY
+193 YAGQLKSFAKMIQY
-207 TTRELDAGIFADD
+207 TTRELDAGIFEDE

-230 KKAGVRMLSA
+230 KKAGIRMLSA
-240 VFYMTPKGKY
+240 VFYMTPQGKY
-250 EIHLTVKTNK
+250 EIHLTVKAMK
-260 GQIIS
+260 GQS
-265 ARELAKLVSGCVG
+265 VSTRELVRLVGDSVG
-278 KEMSPGRGERPVIGE
+278 REMMPGRGERPVIGE
-293 EYCMVAFMEG
+293 DYCTVACMEG
-303 ARYQTLQ
+303 ARFHTLQ

-376 QMMNT
+376 QTMNT

-395 DVSLFDLYEGTCEF
+395 DVTLFDLYEGACEF

-415 ATFLKRRDQVEIIR
+415 ATFLKRQGEVEIIR

-440 IEIDTQ
+440 IEIDTE
-446 TRELQSGDYVVMV
+446 TRRLESGDYVIMV

-469 GEQETLMQTFI
+469 GEQDVLMCTFI
-480 RDTEIVNP
+480 QDTDILNP
-488 KELAH
+488 RELAH

-510 MTVLAAGV
+510 MTVLVAGL
-518 WKK
+518 WSKA

>member
-1 MGKKF
+1 
-6 PEAFFVLATSQSPGL
+6 
-21 PETLA
+21 
-26 TAYNSGMCLLAL
+26 
-38 PVIHLSQ
+38 
-45 GRYQKGDRSMEEIK
+45 MEEIREK
-59 GKEIFMNPYVVQMDK
+59 EKFRGNEIFMNPYVVQMDK
-74 FADSLKHLSRTF
+74 FADSLKHLSKTF
-86 LKLEG
+86 LKLES

-98 EELEDMFEK
+98 EELEEMFEK
-107 VTDKVCKNCENK
+107 VTDKVCRNCENR
-119 ESCLGENRVRT
+119 EMCLGEKRVYT

-135 EILCAAAEYGAEL
+135 EILCAAVEYGAEL
-148 NVELKRKLKK
+148 NIELKRKLKS

-175 NAKEILLW
+175 NAKEILMW

-193 YAGQLTSFARLIQY
+193 YAGQLKSFAKMIQY
-207 TTRELDAGIFADD
+207 TTRELDAGIFEDE

-230 KKAGVRMLSA
+230 KKAGIRMLSA
-240 VFYMTPKGKY
+240 VFYMTPQGKY
-250 EIHLTVKTNK
+250 EIHLTVKAMK
-260 GQIIS
+260 GQS
-265 ARELAKLVSGCVG
+265 VSTRELVRLVGDSVG
-278 KEMSPGRGERPVIGE
+278 REMMPGRGERPVIGE
-293 EYCMVAFMEG
+293 DYCTVACMEG
-303 ARYQTLQ
+303 ARFHTLQ

-346 SGEDAFRESSMVVEM
+346 SGEVAFRESSMVVEM

-395 DVSLFDLYEGTCEF
+395 DVTLFDLYEGACEF

-415 ATFLKRRDQVEIIR
+415 ATFLKRQGEVEIIR

-440 IEIDTQ
+440 IEIDTE
-446 TRELQSGDYVVMV
+446 TRRLESGDYVIMV

-469 GEQETLMQTFI
+469 GEQDVLMCTFI
-480 RDTEIVNP
+480 QDTDILNP
-488 KELAH
+488 RELAH

-510 MTVLAAGV
+510 MTVLVAGL
-518 WKK
+518 WSKA

>member
-1 MGKKF
+1 
-6 PEAFFVLATSQSPGL
+6 
-21 PETLA
+21 
-26 TAYNSGMCLLAL
+26 
-38 PVIHLSQ
+38 
-45 GRYQKGDRSMEEIK
+45 MEEIREK
-59 GKEIFMNPYVVQMDK
+59 EKFRGNEIFMNPYVVQMDK
-74 FADSLKHLSRTF
+74 FADSLKHLSKTF
-86 LKLEG
+86 LKLES

-98 EELEDMFEK
+98 EELEEMFEK
-107 VTDKVCKNCENK
+107 VTDKVCRSCENR
-119 ESCLGENRVRT
+119 EMCLGEKRVYT

-135 EILCAAAEYGAEL
+135 EILCAAVEYGAEL
-148 NVELKRKLKK
+148 NIELKRKLKS

-175 NAKEILLW
+175 NAKEILMW

-193 YAGQLTSFARLIQY
+193 YAGQLKSFAKMIQY
-207 TTRELDAGIFADD
+207 TTRELDAGIFEDE

-230 KKAGVRMLSA
+230 KKAGIRMLSA
-240 VFYMTPKGKY
+240 VFYMTPQGKY
-250 EIHLTVKTNK
+250 EIHLTVKAMK
-260 GQIIS
+260 GQS
-265 ARELAKLVSGCVG
+265 VSTRELVRLVGDSVG
-278 KEMSPGRGERPVIGE
+278 REMMPGRGERPVIGE
-293 EYCMVAFMEG
+293 DYCTVACMEG
-303 ARYQTLQ
+303 ARFHTLQ

-395 DVSLFDLYEGTCEF
+395 DVALFDLYEGACEF

-415 ATFLKRRDQVEIIR
+415 ATFLKRQGEVEIIR

-440 IEIDTQ
+440 IEIDTE
-446 TRELQSGDYVVMV
+446 TRRLESGDYVIMV

-469 GEQETLMQTFI
+469 GEQDVLMCTFI
-480 RDTEIVNP
+480 QDTDILNP
-488 KELAH
+488 RELAH

-510 MTVLAAGV
+510 MTVLVAGL
-518 WKK
+518 WSKA

>member
-1 MGKKF
+1 
-6 PEAFFVLATSQSPGL
+6 
-21 PETLA
+21 
-26 TAYNSGMCLLAL
+26 
-38 PVIHLSQ
+38 
-45 GRYQKGDRSMEEIK
+45 MEEIREK
-59 GKEIFMNPYVVQMDK
+59 EKFRGNEIFMNPYVVQMDK
-74 FADSLKHLSRTF
+74 FADSLKHLSKTF
-86 LKLEG
+86 LKLES

-98 EELEDMFEK
+98 EELEEMFEK
-107 VTDKVCKNCENK
+107 VTDKVCRNCENR
-119 ESCLGENRVRT
+119 EMCLGEKRVHT

-135 EILCAAAEYGAEL
+135 EILCAAVEYGAEL
-148 NVELKRKLKK
+148 NIELKRKLKS

-175 NAKEILLW
+175 NAKEILMW

-193 YAGQLTSFARLIQY
+193 YAGQLKSFAKMIQY
-207 TTRELDAGIFADD
+207 TTRELDAGIFEDE

-230 KKAGVRMLSA
+230 KKAGIRMLSA
-240 VFYMTPKGKY
+240 IFYMTPQGKY
-250 EIHLTVKTNK
+250 EIHLTVKAMK
-260 GQIIS
+260 GQS
-265 ARELAKLVSGCVG
+265 VSTRELVRLVGDSVG
-278 KEMSPGRGERPVIGE
+278 REMMPGRGERPVIGE
-293 EYCMVAFMEG
+293 DYCTVACMEG
-303 ARYQTLQ
+303 ARFHTLQ

-395 DVSLFDLYEGTCEF
+395 DVTLFDLYEGACEF

-415 ATFLKRRDQVEIIR
+415 ATFLKRQGEVEIIR

-440 IEIDTQ
+440 IEIDTE
-446 TRELQSGDYVVMV
+446 TRRLESGDYVIMV

-469 GEQETLMQTFI
+469 GEQDVLMCTFI
-480 RDTEIVNP
+480 QDTDILNP
-488 KELAH
+488 RELAH

-510 MTVLAAGV
+510 MTVLVAGL
-518 WKK
+518 WSKA

>member
-1 MGKKF
+1 
-6 PEAFFVLATSQSPGL
+6 
-21 PETLA
+21 
-26 TAYNSGMCLLAL
+26 
-38 PVIHLSQ
+38 
-45 GRYQKGDRSMEEIK
+45 MEEIREK
-59 GKEIFMNPYVVQMDK
+59 EKFRGNEIFMNPYVVQMDK
-74 FADSLKHLSRTF
+74 FADSLKHLSKTF
-86 LKLEG
+86 LKLES

-98 EELEDMFEK
+98 EELEEMFEK
-107 VTDKVCKNCENK
+107 VTDKVCRSCENR
-119 ESCLGENRVRT
+119 EMCLGEKRVYT

-135 EILCAAAEYGAEL
+135 EILCAAVEYGAERSI
-148 NVELKRKLKK
+148 ELKRKLKS
-158 QCILAPR
+158 QCHLAPR

-175 NAKEILLW
+175 NAKEILMW

-193 YAGQLTSFARLIQY
+193 YAGQLKSFAKMIQY
-207 TTRELDAGIFADD
+207 TTRELDAGIFEDE

-230 KKAGVRMLSA
+230 KKAGIRMLSA
-240 VFYMTPKGKY
+240 VFYMTPQGKY
-250 EIHLTVKTNK
+250 EIHLTVKAMK
-260 GQIIS
+260 GQS
-265 ARELAKLVSGCVG
+265 VSTRELVRLVGDSVG
-278 KEMSPGRGERPVIGE
+278 REMMPGRGERPVIGE
-293 EYCMVAFMEG
+293 DYCTVACMEG
-303 ARYQTLQ
+303 ARFHTLQ

-320 KISGDTFLMTEL
+320 KIPGDTFLMTEL

-395 DVSLFDLYEGTCEF
+395 DVALFDLYEGACEF

-415 ATFLKRRDQVEIIR
+415 ATFLTRQGEVEIIR

-440 IEIDTQ
+440 IEIDTE
-446 TRELQSGDYVVMV
+446 TRRLESGDYVIMV

-469 GEQETLMQTFI
+469 GEQDVLMCTFI
-480 RDTEIVNP
+480 QDTDILNP
-488 KELAH
+488 RELAH

-510 MTVLAAGV
+510 MTVLVAGL
-518 WKK
+518 WSKA

>member
-1 MGKKF
+1 
-6 PEAFFVLATSQSPGL
+6 
-21 PETLA
+21 
-26 TAYNSGMCLLAL
+26 
-38 PVIHLSQ
+38 
-45 GRYQKGDRSMEEIK
+45 MEEIREK
-59 GKEIFMNPYVVQMDK
+59 EKFRGNEIFMNPYVVQMDK
-74 FADSLKHLSRTF
+74 FADSLKHLSKTF
-86 LKLEG
+86 LKLES

-98 EELEDMFEK
+98 EELEEMFEK
-107 VTDKVCKNCENK
+107 VTDKVCRNCENR
-119 ESCLGENRVRT
+119 EMCLGEKRVYT

-135 EILCAAAEYGAEL
+135 EILCAAVEYGAEL
-148 NVELKRKLKK
+148 NIELKRKLKS

-175 NAKEILLW
+175 NAKEILMW

-193 YAGQLTSFARLIQY
+193 YAGQLKSFAKMIQY
-207 TTRELDAGIFADD
+207 TTRELDAGIFEDE

-230 KKAGVRMLSA
+230 KKAGIRMLSA
-240 VFYMTPKGKY
+240 VFYMTPQGKY
-250 EIHLTVKTNK
+250 EIHLTVKAMK
-260 GQIIS
+260 GQS
-265 ARELAKLVSGCVG
+265 VSTRELVRLVGDSVG
-278 KEMSPGRGERPVIGE
+278 REMMPGRGERPVIGE
-293 EYCMVAFMEG
+293 DYCTVACMEG
-303 ARYQTLQ
+303 ARFHTLQ
-310 GVARIGKGCE
+310 GVARIGQGCE

-395 DVSLFDLYEGTCEF
+395 DVALFDLYEGACEF

-415 ATFLKRRDQVEIIR
+415 ATFLKRQGEVEIIR

-440 IEIDTQ
+440 IEIDTE
-446 TRELQSGDYVVMV
+446 TRRLESGDYVIMV

-469 GEQETLMQTFI
+469 GEQDVLMCTFI
-480 RDTEIVNP
+480 QDTDILNP
-488 KELAH
+488 RELAH

-510 MTVLAAGV
+510 MTVLVAGL
-518 WKK
+518 WSKA